1 VALAAPIDKGFNRL
15 AWLFPYSLGV
25 VAAGGL
31 GYTAFRLSRRP
42 PAAAASAPGDIAVR
56 EDNDLAD
63 KLDDELRSLD

>member
-1 VALAAPIDKGFNRL
+1 
-15 AWLFPYSLGV
+15 V